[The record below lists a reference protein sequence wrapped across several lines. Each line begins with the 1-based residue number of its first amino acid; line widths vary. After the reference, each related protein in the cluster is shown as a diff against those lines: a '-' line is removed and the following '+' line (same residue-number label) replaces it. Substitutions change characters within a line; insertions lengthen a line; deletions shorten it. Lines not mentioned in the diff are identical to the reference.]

1 MEMFFVG
8 ALAGIVISNVW
19 AALLGWRP
27 HKLPPLDREPPRLLR
42 RKKHRKSEP

>member
-27 HKLPPLDREPPRLLR
+27 RKLRPLDQASPRLLR
-42 RKKHRKSEP
+42 RKKHR